1 MILTAAAAIGNIVY
15 RFVHLPLSKRWPQ
28 TRVRVGFGTHVELEP
43 QNSRYQMFRE
53 GSMQYYYVYYDA
65 QTWLFIILSTSTLPF
80 ISWPPCVAFLLMCIP
95 LNIYTPRI
103 HTYHHPKYYQ
113 NQNKWISL
121 LLCWLIVPSPTSI
134 CNKHPPNPF
143 DCIVTLFCS

>member
-15 RFVHLPLSKRWPQ
+15 RSVHLLLSKRWAQ
-28 TRVRVGFGTHVELEP
+28 THVCVETGTSGNEP

-80 ISWPPCVAFLLMCIP
+80 ISWPPCVAFLLMCVP
-95 LNIYTPRI
+95 LNIPHAFI
-103 HTYHHPKYYQ
+103 LYHHPKYYQ

-121 LLCWLIVPSPTSI
+121 LLCWLIVPSPISI

-143 DCIVTLFCS
+143 DCIVTLCCS